1 MKFLQFLGQTFRQN
15 DQSRAQI
22 AYLSVYFAE
31 WKLKM
36 PKRMI
41 TAMYL
46 DGNWYRV
53 ETKKKN
59 IDKCFKISKRTVCLS
74 VPASCTRSFDF
85 LRQSPLNNR
94 GYWKPEI

>member
-1 MKFLQFLGQTFRQN
+1 MDAFRQN
-15 DQSRAQI
+15 YQSRAQI

-59 IDKCFKISKRTVCLS
+59 IDKCFNVFSWQQGCLMLT
-74 VPASCTRSFDF
+74 AS
-85 LRQSPLNNR
+85 
-94 GYWKPEI
+94 